1 MNVQS
6 IRLENW
12 KKFIEPVQIELK
24 DGLNVLYGPNES
36 GKSTLIDSIITTF
49 YSKHTS
55 GSGKIKSLKPWGTSL
70 QPRST
75 ITFSKNGQNY
85 SITKGFQ
92 EKKCLLE
99 KEEDGTWR
107 KIAEGDKADQE
118 LIKLVGGQLSPRGDT
133 KPELWGLGQTLWM
146 VQGKPIISDDLN
158 DETLSSL
165 QTMVGATI
173 ESGKEKE
180 VLQDIRSR
188 FLEIFT
194 EKKKTLK
201 KGSQLAQVQED
212 INSLESKLS
221 ESKRIQSRKDELIR
235 KIEDNEFLLNRNKK
249 NLKDATE
256 ERDKIAEEVE
266 AARQHQKNREKLE
279 HEIEGIDTKYKAL
292 AKKIKE
298 INQSEEEI
306 TKLNAKIEQITQ
318 QIGPLD
324 VEVSELNEK
333 IENKL
338 SDRED
343 ANKTIDQTNAEKSN
357 VGIAHTNVMDEQT
370 LESMKERFNEI
381 SELHD
386 DLKSAQNE
394 YNKIIAPTATQMKKI
409 EKVNQ
414 NIHDTKTRLHA
425 MGLTVNTKPIVSMS
439 GEIALDND
447 TAPFS
452 LKEHENVSWTANQSF
467 KIKIDDVAEFEVKSG
482 SEDVKVM
489 KEELE
494 DMQSNYQE
502 LVAPFGTE
510 KLEDLKGLL
519 IRKESKEKDFKRIK
533 AVLKKKSD
541 KPLDKLQKEII
552 EFINKIKLKWSQI
565 PDDSPYK
572 DCEDK
577 DKSIL
582 RDELSS
588 KIFELEDK
596 IQTLTKNRNSLDD
609 LIKVDRKNAN
619 EIESRLNDL
628 KTDLHGKTQIIEEI
642 KRRIERLEDDGLSR
656 EERENELNGLSVDL
670 DQKKRACQVY
680 QDEIEEKEKR
690 PLGLFDGL
698 NSKVQRIDD
707 DIKKQEIKQ
716 AGIESELQLLISQ
729 STDTNV
735 IEEKL
740 EQFRTKEKE
749 LQTEADALKLL
760 FDLTSFFRENTI
772 GQLSEPIRKRV
783 TDDLEKLLGPK
794 YSLHFGKQMKPD
806 TIQAN
811 GEEAPID
818 LLSFGTQEQVWCL
831 FRLALGSILSRDE
844 KQLVVL
850 DDPLVNTD
858 PVRMHHALEI
868 LQDNA
873 KDMQI
878 IVVTCDFEK
887 YNSLSGANF
896 ISMDDAVRY

>member
-12 KKFIEPVQIELK
+12 KKFTEPVEIQLK
-24 DGLNVLYGPNES
+24 SGLNVLHGPNES

-55 GSGKIKSLKPWGTSL
+55 GSGKIKTLKPWGTSL
-70 QPRST
+70 NPSST
-75 ITFSKNGQNY
+75 IKFQKDGQNY
-85 SITKGFQ
+85 RITKGFQ
-92 EKKCLLE
+92 EKKSLLE
-99 KEEDGTWR
+99 KEENGTWR

-118 LIKLVGGQLSPRGDT
+118 LIELVGGQLSPRGDT

-165 QTMVGATI
+165 QSMVGATI

-180 VLQDIRSR
+180 VLSEIRSR
-188 FLEIFT
+188 FLDIYT

-201 KGSQLAQVQED
+201 KGSQLAQVQEE
-212 INSLESKLS
+212 ISQLKEELS
-221 ESKRIQSRKDELIR
+221 ESKRIQTRKDELIR

-249 NLKDATE
+249 NLKDATL

-266 AARQHQKNREKLE
+266 AARQHKTNREQLE
-279 HEIEGIDTKYKAL
+279 HEIEGLNTKYEAL
-292 AKKIKE
+292 DTKIKE

-306 TKLNAKIEQITQ
+306 TKLNTENEQIKQ

-324 VEVSELNEK
+324 DELSELNKK

-338 SDRED
+338 SELET
-343 ANKTIDQTNAEKSN
+343 ANKTIDQTNAEKSI

-386 DLKSAQNE
+386 ALESAQNE
-394 YNKIIAPTATQMKKI
+394 YNKIIAPTATQMEKI
-409 EKVNQ
+409 EKLNQ
-414 NIHDTKTRLHA
+414 DIHDTQTRLQA
-425 MGLTVNTKPIVSMS
+425 MGLSVNTKPLVSMS
-439 GEIALDND
+439 GEISLDND
-447 TAPFS
+447 VAPFS
-452 LKEHENVSWTANQSF
+452 LTENEDVSWTANQSF
-467 KIKIDDVAEFEVKSG
+467 KIRIDDVAEFEVKSG

-494 DMQSNYQE
+494 EMQSEYQE

-510 KLEDLKGLL
+510 ELEDLKGLL
-519 IRKESKEKDFKRIK
+519 TAKESKEKEFNRIK
-533 AVLKKKSD
+533 GELKKKSN
-541 KPLDKLQKEII
+541 KPLDKLQKEIM
-552 EFINKIKLKWSQI
+552 EFENKIKLKWTKI

-572 DCEDK
+572 DDEGK
-577 DKSIL
+577 DKSFL
-582 RDELSS
+582 RDELSN
-588 KIFELEDK
+588 KIVQFEDE
-596 IQTLTKNRNSLDD
+596 INQQTRNRNNIDTE
-609 LIKVDRKNAN
+609 IKADRKIAKKLDKNIN
-619 EIESRLNDL
+619 EL
-628 KTDLHGKTQIIEEI
+628 KTDSHGKKQ
-642 KRRIERLEDDGLSR
+642 RIEVIKQRVEQLEDDGLSR
-656 EERENELNGLSVDL
+656 EERENKLKKLSFELE
-670 DQKKRACQVY
+670 QKNRACQVY
-680 QDEIEEKEKR
+680 QEEIEEKEKR

-707 DIKKQEIKQ
+707 EIKNQEIQQ
-716 AGIESELQLLISQ
+716 AGIESELQLLIGQ

-740 EQFRTKEKE
+740 EQLQTKEKE

-760 FDLTSFFRENTI
+760 FQLTTFYRENTI
-772 GQLSEPIRKRV
+772 GELSEPIRKRV

-794 YSLHFGKQMKPD
+794 YSLHFGKEMKPD

-878 IVVTCDFEK
+878 IVVTCDVDK
-887 YNSLSGANF
+887 YDSLSDANF
-896 ISMDDAVRY
+896 ISMNETV

>member
-1 MNVQS
+1 MNVKS

-12 KKFIEPVQIELK
+12 KKFTEPVEIQLK
-24 DGLNVLYGPNES
+24 DGLNVLYGRNET
-36 GKSTLIDSIITTF
+36 GKSTLIDSIITTL

-70 QPRST
+70 NPRST
-75 ITFSKNGQNY
+75 IIFQKNGQNY
-85 SITKGFQ
+85 RITKGFQ
-92 EKKCLLE
+92 EKKSILE

-118 LIKLVGGQLSPRGDT
+118 LIELVGGQLSPRGDT

-146 VQGKPIISDDLN
+146 VQGQPIISDDLN

-165 QTMVGATI
+165 QSMVGATI
-173 ESGKEKE
+173 ESEKEKE
-180 VLQDIRSR
+180 VLAEIRSR
-188 FLEIFT
+188 FLDKFT

-201 KGSQLAQVQED
+201 KGSQLAQVQEE
-212 INSLESKLS
+212 ITLLKEELS
-221 ESKRIQSRKDELIR
+221 ESKKIQTRKDDLIR

-256 ERDKIAEEVE
+256 ERDKIAEEVKE
-266 AARQHQKNREKLE
+266 AHQHKTNREKVE
-279 HEIEGIDTKYKAL
+279 HEVEGIDTKYKSLDA
-292 AKKIKE
+292 KIKD

-306 TKLNAKIEQITQ
+306 TKLNAENEQIKQ

-324 VEVSELNEK
+324 VELSELNKK

-338 SDRED
+338 SDLEA
-343 ANKTIDQTNAEKSN
+343 ANKTIDQTNTEKSI

-381 SELHD
+381 SELYD
-386 DLKSAQNE
+386 TFDTAQND

-409 EKVNQ
+409 EQINQ
-414 NIHDTKTRLHA
+414 KIHDTKTSLKA
-425 MGLTVNTKPIVSMS
+425 MGLTVNAQPQVQIS
-439 GEIALDND
+439 GEISRDSEVDSFELNAN
-447 TAPFS
+447 
-452 LKEHENVSWTANQSF
+452 ENLSWTANQSL
-467 KIKIDDVAEFEVKSG
+467 KIRIDDVGEFEVKSG
-482 SEDVKVM
+482 SQDVKVM

-494 DMQSNYQE
+494 EMQSDYQE

-510 KLEDLKGLL
+510 KLDDLKGLL
-519 IRKESKEKDFKRIK
+519 ITKESKEKEVKRIK
-533 AVLKKKSD
+533 ADLKKKSD

-552 EFINKIKLKWSQI
+552 EFENKIKLKWTKI

-577 DKSIL
+577 DKSIV
-582 RDELSS
+582 RDELSG
-588 KIFELEDK
+588 KIVQLEDEIK
-596 IQTLTKNRNSLDD
+596 DQTL
-609 LIKVDRKNAN
+609 IRKNLDN
-619 EIESRLNDL
+619 EIKADRALAKELDQKINNL
-628 KTDLHGKTQIIEEI
+628 KTDSHGKKQ
-642 KRRIERLEDDGLSR
+642 RIEVIKQRFESLTDDGFTSQ
-656 EERENELNGLSVDL
+656 EREKELNQLSFDL
-670 DQKKRACQVY
+670 DKKTRALQVY
-680 QDEIEEKEKR
+680 QDEIEEKENR

-698 NSKVQRIDD
+698 KNKVQRLEE
-707 DIKKQEIKQ
+707 DIKNQEIKR
-716 AGIESELQLLISQ
+716 AGSERELKLLIGQ

-740 EQFRTKEKE
+740 EQLQTREKE
-749 LQTEADALKLL
+749 LQTEAEALKLL
-760 FDLTSFFRENTI
+760 FQLTTFYRENTI
-772 GQLSEPIRKRV
+772 GELSEPIRKQV

-794 YSLHFGKQMKPD
+794 YSLNFGKEMKPD

-811 GEEAPID
+811 GEDASLD

-844 KQLVVL
+844 QQLVVL

-868 LQDNA
+868 LQENA
-873 KDMQI
+873 KNMQI
-878 IVVTCDFEK
+878 IVVTCDVDK
-887 YNSLSGANF
+887 YNSLTDANF
-896 ISMDDAVRY
+896 ISMDESI

>member
-12 KKFIEPVQIELK
+12 KKFTEPVEIQLK
-24 DGLNVLYGPNES
+24 NGLNVLHGPNES

-55 GSGKIKSLKPWGTSL
+55 GSGKIKTLKPWGTSL
-70 QPRST
+70 NPRST
-75 ITFSKNGQNY
+75 ITFQKDDQNY
-85 SITKGFQ
+85 RITKRFQ
-92 EKKCLLE
+92 EKKSLLE
-99 KEEDGTWR
+99 KEENGTWR

-118 LIKLVGGQLSPRGDT
+118 LIELVGGQLSPRGDT

-180 VLQDIRSR
+180 VLAEIRSR

-201 KGSQLAQVQED
+201 KGSQLAQVQEEISQLKD
-212 INSLESKLS
+212 ELSKS
-221 ESKRIQSRKDELIR
+221 NKIQTRKNELIR

-256 ERDKIAEEVE
+256 KRNKIAEEVE
-266 AARQHQKNREKLE
+266 EARQHKTNREKLE
-279 HEIEGIDTKYKAL
+279 HEIEGINTKYEAL
-292 AKKIKE
+292 DTKIKE

-306 TKLNAKIEQITQ
+306 TKLNAVNEQINQ

-324 VEVSELNEK
+324 DELCELNKK

-338 SDRED
+338 SELET
-343 ANKTIDQTNAEKSN
+343 ANKIIDQTNAEKSM

-386 DLKSAQNE
+386 ALESAQNE

-409 EKVNQ
+409 EKLNQ
-414 NIHDTKTRLHA
+414 DIHDTKTRLQA
-425 MGLTVNTKPIVSMS
+425 MGLSVNTKPLVSMS
-439 GEIALDND
+439 GEISLDND
-447 TAPFS
+447 VAPFS
-452 LKEHENVSWTANQSF
+452 LKENEDVSWTANQSF

-489 KEELE
+489 KEGLE
-494 DMQSNYQE
+494 EMQADYQE

-519 IRKESKEKDFKRIK
+519 TAKDSKEKEFQRIK
-533 AVLKKKSD
+533 GELNKKSN

-552 EFINKIKLKWSQI
+552 EFKNKIKLKWSKI
-565 PDDSPYK
+565 SDDSPYK
-572 DCEDK
+572 DCEGK

-588 KIFELEDK
+588 KIVELEDK
-596 IQTLTKNRNSLDD
+596 IKTLTKNRKSLDD
-609 LIKVDRKNAN
+609 LINIDRNNAN
-619 EIESRLNDL
+619 ELKSKLNDL
-628 KTDLHGKTQIIEEI
+628 KTDSHGKTQIIEEI
-642 KRRIERLEDDGLSR
+642 KRRIQRLEDDGFSR
-656 EERENELNGLSVDL
+656 EEREKELNRLSVDL

-698 NSKVQRIDD
+698 NSKVQRINDE
-707 DIKKQEIKQ
+707 IKKQEIQQ
-716 AGIESELQLLISQ
+716 AGIESELQLLIGQ

-735 IEEKL
+735 VEEKL
-740 EQFRTKEKE
+740 EQLQTKEKE

-760 FDLTSFFRENTI
+760 FQLTTFYRENTI
-772 GQLSEPIRKRV
+772 GELSEPIRKRV

-794 YSLHFGKQMKPD
+794 YSLHFGKEMKPD
-806 TIQAN
+806 TIKAN

-858 PVRMHHALEI
+858 PVRMHHALDI

-878 IVVTCDFEK
+878 IVVTCDVEK

-896 ISMDDAVRY
+896 ISMDDNL